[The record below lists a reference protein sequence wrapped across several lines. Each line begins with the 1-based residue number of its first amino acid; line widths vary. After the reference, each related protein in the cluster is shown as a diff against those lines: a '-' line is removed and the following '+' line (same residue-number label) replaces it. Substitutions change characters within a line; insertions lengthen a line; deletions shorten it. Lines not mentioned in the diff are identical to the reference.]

1 MHPQPRR
8 RAAAYANISKVALV
22 SRCSRPKADHTKG
35 IARQS
40 GNVQLDLRDLRTGA
54 KSTQRLKPNH
64 RVDVAR
70 LEARQL
76 SLLYAD
82 EGAGGSDPPLAL
94 MDDATFEMTTVP
106 GSLFGAE
113 SQAALRE
120 ALSAEGAPPLQVKVL
135 YHDGDAVS
143 CALPPHVVAQV
154 AELVGSPMGTA
165 PRLFYRARLEG
176 GLHTKVPHHVAPKD
190 LVVIDAKALHFVRK
204 HEE

>member
-1 MHPQPRR
+1 MAGLGAPPASPATNHSPQD
-8 RAAAYANISKVALV
+8 
-22 SRCSRPKADHTKG
+22 CSP
-35 IARQS
+35 QEE
-40 GNVQLDLRDLRTGA
+40 
-54 KSTQRLKPNH
+54 P
-64 RVDVAR
+64 
-70 LEARQL
+70 
-76 SLLYAD
+76 
-82 EGAGGSDPPLAL
+82 EG
-94 MDDATFEMTTVP
+94 
-106 GSLFGAE
+106 
-113 SQAALRE
+113 
-120 ALSAEGAPPLQVKVL
+120 AEGAPPLQVKVL